1 MAVHCEQV
9 RVDWVITRI
18 FFDPVTVTPIEG
30 NRALLFCSFNP
41 NSIDYSKKINNLLKF
56 VFHLSLL
63 KNYCVISE
71 YKVSRLTLYFQPIGA
86 YQHIKT
92 CLPQQDCQLFVNVC
106 YRLKIFIKGAPSKY
120 SRMPSW
126 TSN

>member
-63 KNYCVISE
+63 RNYCVISE
-71 YKVSRLTLYFQPIGA
+71 YKVSRLTLYSQPIGA

-126 TSN
+126 TPN